1 MIFFGTRGVHSN
13 AGQGHFHC
21 PSCRC
26 QQPYKHK
33 RVRRFFTLY
42 FIPLI
47 PLDSVGEYVEC
58 DTCSHTFEPEVLQY
72 DPSAGQAEFEVQFH
86 KAIKR
91 VMVEMIM
98 ADGVMDEDETNTVRN
113 VYGQIAGSELSEE
126 GVRDEIALAKRENKG
141 VDEVLTAFASSL
153 NDSGK
158 EMVIRAA
165 YLVAASDGE
174 FQKEEKE
181 LISRIANALD
191 MTPAHLR
198 GTLSEMAAEA

>member
-1 MIFFGTRGVHSN
+1 MIFFGTRGVRLN

-72 DPSAGQAEFEVQFH
+72 DPSAGQAEFEAQFH

-91 VMVEMIM
+91 VMVEIMM

-126 GVRDEIALAKRENKG
+126 GVRDEIALAKRENK
-141 VDEVLTAFASSL
+141 VVEEVLAAFAGSL

-174 FQKEEKE
+174 FQEEEKE

>member
-1 MIFFGTRGVHSN
+1 MIFFGTRGVRSN

-91 VMVEMIM
+91 VMVEMMM

-126 GVRDEIALAKRENKG
+126 GVRAEIALAKRENKG
-141 VDEVLTAFASSL
+141 VDEVLTAFAGSL

-174 FQKEEKE
+174 FQEEELE
-181 LISRIANALD
+181 LISRIATALD
-191 MTPAHLR
+191 MTPAHLD

>member
-91 VMVEMIM
+91 VMVEMMM

-126 GVRDEIALAKRENKG
+126 GVRAEIALAKRENKG
-141 VDEVLTAFASSL
+141 VDEVLTAFAGSL

-174 FQKEEKE
+174 FQKEEQE